1 LPLEDDA
8 GLLFP
13 EIEEFIAKQVKRVGI
28 PMVLTPGLKGKPRPY
43 SFFYARDLVRR
54 ARRASGLP
62 EHVTLAACRHGGMTE
77 LGDAEITEQGA
88 MSLSGHRTPDAARL
102 YIKRT
107 EIQRAVAAR
116 RRRAWV
122 DAEQRKT
129 ESRNDGPLAESK

>member
-1 LPLEDDA
+1 
-8 GLLFP
+8 
-13 EIEEFIAKQVKRVGI
+13 
-28 PMVLTPGLKGKPRPY
+28 
-43 SFFYARDLVRR
+43 
-54 ARRASGLP
+54 
-62 EHVTLAACRHGGMTE
+62 MTE
-77 LGDAEITEQGA
+77 LGDAEVTEQGA

-129 ESRNDGPLAESK
+129 ESRNDEPIAESK